1 MPFISQSALIW
12 QLLPTEE
19 EEPHLL
25 LAQGKGQF
33 AHHNEDREERCQPDL
48 DRPKRRMGE
57 LLYCASVGFCHT
69 HPGNDR
75 PDYRFKVSVHEGHD
89 QVDRVF
95 HKMLNMSGLPWN
107 ALTPRTK
114 STKNRSFATMSPPM
128 IALAK
133 LAT

>member
-89 QVDRVF
+89 QVDRGFPYDVEYE
-95 HKMLNMSGLPWN
+95 
-107 ALTPRTK
+107 R
-114 STKNRSFATMSPPM
+114 FA
-128 IALAK
+128 AK
-133 LAT
+133 RINSWDQVNEEQKLC